1 MADRLDSR
9 IGIVG
14 RDLNTLSRQYL
25 PVLHIV
31 LVSLIFASSG
41 HAPEPPLPIDE
52 YWQEVQKTRALVTS
66 LKGASPEVSHAQ
78 LLTAAGRWESITE
91 VVLPDGT
98 LIPVDHSFLV
108 SRLRADP
115 PDLRQLDDL
124 LTALL
129 TAHDTWPQP
138 VFASGDT
145 GALDRILAR
154 PEFQWQPE
162 QPSPLAEW
170 WQRLRERFWE
180 FVTRLLP
187 GESIIVQLPLL
198 HRALTALGTL
208 ALILVLTYAMR
219 GLLADFVAGTEIN
232 LESEAGDGALTAA
245 TALKRAQ
252 MLSSE
257 GDYRTAVRYLYLS
270 SLLLLEEQGLLR
282 YDRSLTNREYLRSVA
297 HLPQLAAAFH
307 DVVEVF
313 DRVWYG
319 YQPLDEAAYAQYAD
333 RVMEL
338 RQQK

>member
-1 MADRLDSR
+1 M
-9 IGIVG
+9 
-14 RDLNTLSRQYL
+14 NTLSRQYL
-25 PVLHIV
+25 PVLYIV
-31 LVSLIFASSG
+31 LVSLIFANSG

-129 TAHDTWPQP
+129 AAHDTWPQP
-138 VFASGDT
+138 VFASGDAS
-145 GALDRILAR
+145 ALDRILAR

-170 WQRLRERFWE
+170 WQQLRKRFWE
-180 FVTRLLP
+180 FVMRLLP
-187 GESIIVQLPLL
+187 VDSRIVELPLM
-198 HRALTALGTL
+198 HYALTGLGTM
-208 ALILVLTYAMR
+208 ALILILTYAMR
-219 GLLADFVAGTEIN
+219 GLLADFVAEAEIN
-232 LESEAGDGALTAA
+232 LEGEVGDRDLTAA

-270 SLLLLEEQGLLR
+270 SLLLLEERGLLR
-282 YDRSLTNREYLRSVA
+282 YDRSLTNREYLHSVA
-297 HLPQLAAAFH
+297 HLSQLAKAFH

-319 YQPLDEAAYAQYAD
+319 YQPLDEAAYARYAE

>member
-1 MADRLDSR
+1 M
-9 IGIVG
+9 
-14 RDLNTLSRQYL
+14 NTLSRPYL
-25 PVLHIV
+25 PVLLIV
-31 LVSLIFASSG
+31 LVGLIFAGSV
-41 HAPEPPLPIDE
+41 HASDPPLPIDE
-52 YWQEVQKTRALVTS
+52 YWQEVQKTQALVSS
-66 LKGASPEVSHAQ
+66 LEGEAPEVSRAR
-78 LLTAAGRWESITE
+78 LLAAADRWESVTE
-91 VVLPDGT
+91 VALPDGR
-98 LIPVDHSFLV
+98 LISVDHSLLV

-115 PDLRQLDDL
+115 PDLKQLDDL
-124 LTALL
+124 LSALL
-129 TAHDTWPQP
+129 TARDTWPLP

-145 GALDRILAR
+145 GALDRVLAR

-180 FVTRLLP
+180 FVARLLP
-187 GESIIVQLPLL
+187 DDSGIFQLPLL
-198 HRALTALGTL
+198 RYALTGLGTV

-219 GLLADFVAGTEIN
+219 GLLADFVAETEIN
-232 LESEAGDGALTAA
+232 LEREAGDEDLTAA

-252 MLSSE
+252 MLSGE

-270 SLLLLEEQGLLR
+270 SLLLLQERGLLR

-297 HLPQLAAAFH
+297 HLPQLATAFH

-319 YQPLDEAAYAQYAD
+319 YQPLDETAYAQYAD